1 MKWPFHVQKYMH
13 VQAHTWVWDCMLLV
27 SVSLHVSC
35 TEPQEAII
43 WHFKVLM
50 HNPVWIHLHL
60 KPTDWE
66 REGGKSRPGEES
78 ECNASWGKTLTM
90 CNIKCALKS
99 MWIVCVWRSKITW
112 VIFLTILPPSI
123 STSLS
128 LYYSV
133 YVHLP
138 FFFFFFL
145 EEILRKALTGMP
157 WWDSFMHGKL
167 TNRLCYTSQID
178 AHFFNVFIYFNVF
191 YFCPYLLRFR
201 SDLLETFL

>member
-1 MKWPFHVQKYMH
+1 MCEWVDMKWPFHVQKYMH

-66 REGGKSRPGEES
+66 WEGGKSRPGEES

-138 FFFFFFL
+138 FFFLIFGGNF
-145 EEILRKALTGMP
+145 EESPYRDALVGFIHA
-157 WWDSFMHGKL
+157 WE
-167 TNRLCYTSQID
+167 TN
-178 AHFFNVFIYFNVF
+178 
-191 YFCPYLLRFR
+191 
-201 SDLLETFL
+201 